1 MDPKVRSMKTKSD
14 PWLETKEVKYAAADE
29 FR

>member
-1 MDPKVRSMKTKSD
+1 MDPKVRSMKTKSN
-14 PWLETKEVKYAAADE
+14 PRVETNEVKYAADE

>member
-1 MDPKVRSMKTKSD
+1 MDPKVRSMKTKSN
-14 PWLETKEVKYAAADE
+14 PWVETKEVKYAADE

>member
-1 MDPKVRSMKTKSD
+1 MDPKVRSMKTKSN
-14 PWLETKEVKYAAADE
+14 PWVETKEVKYAAGE